1 MRAIACVDKNM
12 GLGKD
17 GKLIVN
23 SKKDM
28 AYFKNKTMG
37 NPVVMGRK
45 TFESMGSRPLKG
57 RTNIVISSS
66 DIDNEDV
73 VSFHSVDE
81 FVSSKYNDDDTFV
94 IGGSTIYAQLLPYVN
109 EIYLTEVDISLPA
122 DTFFQSLRS
131 SLFLRKRSS
140 LRTRT
145 WLWSTA
151 STIGLVLRCLN
162 YRMRGGC
169 MNMAKFYLCLEGS
182 AIFLGGGFLP
192 GNRKFL

>member
-45 TFESMGSRPLKG
+45 TFESMGNRPLKG

-109 EIYLTEVDISLPA
+109 EIYLTEA
-122 DTFFQSLRS
+122 NT
-131 SLFLRKRSS
+131 
-140 LRTRT
+140 TRESDVRFPDFKDDFT
-145 WLWSTA
+145 
-151 STIGLVLRCLN
+151 LVEKQYVKEDDLEMEFCK
-162 YRMRGGC
+162 YDRM
-169 MNMAKFYLCLEGS
+169 
-182 AIFLGGGFLP
+182 
-192 GNRKFL
+192 